1 VAGVRP
7 YVLRLAVVGAIVRA
21 DALVTTLTFVFFVAF
36 AFPLLGCCFMHFPLL
51 YVHGCLS
58 LPSLVHIG
66 MEEMRVNI
74 FRGALKGHMF
84 FSRFA
89 SGGKGLITAA
99 TVNPRGVLVGG
110 PRAIRTVKYYSGLS
124 ITVDPYGGLVMPRVR
139 QGIVA
144 VLIPIYK
151 RNPTAGTLVLSV
163 TPNRGP
169 RAGNYRVFV
178 SGFNFGEEPVVTA
191 ARKPCKDVVLAR
203 GGLTCTLPPGTGRV
217 GVLVNGVRGSTGH
230 DFEYLNV

>member
-1 VAGVRP
+1 
-7 YVLRLAVVGAIVRA
+7 
-21 DALVTTLTFVFFVAF
+21 
-36 AFPLLGCCFMHFPLL
+36 
-51 YVHGCLS
+51 LS
-58 LPSLVHIG
+58 LSVFVYIG
-66 MEEMRVNI
+66 MAEMRVNI

-89 SGGKGLITAA
+89 SGGTGLITAA

-110 PRAIRTVKYYSGLS
+110 ARAIRTVKYYSGLS
-124 ITVDPYGGLVMPRVR
+124 ITIDPYGGLVMPRVR
-139 QGIVA
+139 QGNVA

-151 RNPTAGTLVLSV
+151 RNATAGTLVLSV

-178 SGFNFGEEPVVTA
+178 SGFNFGEVPVVTA
-191 ARKPCKDVVLAR
+191 ARKPCRDVVLAR

-230 DFEYLNV
+230 DFEYLDV